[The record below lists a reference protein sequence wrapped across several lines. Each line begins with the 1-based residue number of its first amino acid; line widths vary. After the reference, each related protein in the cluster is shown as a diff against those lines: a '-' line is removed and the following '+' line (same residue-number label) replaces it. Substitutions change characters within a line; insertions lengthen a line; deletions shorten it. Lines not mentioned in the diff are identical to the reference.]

1 MTIGATPSRP
11 TPWGEI
17 ARAADAAAK
26 LIATIAAIPRIWPA
40 KTCPRGKLRSEK
52 NPTKRNKSS
61 IFVDMKALVANRAS
75 EKKFTLPPASRED
88 RLVPASRTIRSGRA
102 RPHRGKQALQRRR
115 DVVAQHRHPPIA
127 FRSDP
132 VELDDPAFSRE
143 GLVPMPRIVG
153 PLERQQRSFGRRHFH
168 DDI

>member
-11 TPWGEI
+11 TPRGEI

-61 IFVDMKALVANRAS
+61 IFVDMKALVDTKAS
-75 EKKFTLPPASRED
+75 EKRFTLPPASCER
-88 RLVPASRTIRSGRA
+88 RAVPASWKIRSGGA

-115 DVVAQHRHPPIA
+115 HV
-127 FRSDP
+127 
-132 VELDDPAFSRE
+132 
-143 GLVPMPRIVG
+143 
-153 PLERQQRSFGRRHFH
+153 
-168 DDI
+168 